1 MLLKPKHG
9 KSYSSPIKER
19 SVLLPEPLVWIR
31 VLATESWKR
40 TDLIKSR
47 EVASGENLPHCP
59 LLLPFSSLP
68 AAWQGRD
75 SRQLLVENPFK
86 GLGRMGADKEKD
98 TSTFQ
103 ATISV
108 LKLVPSGSVFWLPAF
123 PSPQDTQPVSSTWLV
138 TDERLLQHRAS
149 AATYLQH

>member
-1 MLLKPKHG
+1 M
-9 KSYSSPIKER
+9 
-19 SVLLPEPLVWIR
+19 PEPLVWIC

-47 EVASGENLPHCP
+47 EVASGEKLPHCP

-75 SRQLLVENPFK
+75 SRQLLMENLFK
-86 GLGRMGADKEKD
+86 GLERLGADKEKD

-103 ATISV
+103 ATILV
-108 LKLVPSGSVFWLPAF
+108 LKLVLSGG
-123 PSPQDTQPVSSTWLV
+123 Q
-138 TDERLLQHRAS
+138 
-149 AATYLQH
+149 